1 MHQHEH
7 PPADQGMPT
16 TVAVPLNAPLYSR
29 DGQHLG
35 TVKAVRDR
43 CFLVDVRWAFDYWLS
58 RRCVA
63 DVCDGQVILAV
74 DKDQVADYLIDSDGL
89 DFDDGPAV
97 DAARRVVPPG
107 TADGAATPPSAPRG
121 GS

>member
-1 MHQHEH
+1 
-7 PPADQGMPT
+7 
-16 TVAVPLNAPLYSR
+16 VAVPLNAPLSSR

-35 TVKAVRDR
+35 TVKAVHDR
-43 CFLVDVRWAFDYWLS
+43 CFLVAVRWAFDYWLS

-63 DVCDGQVILAV
+63 AVRDRQVILAV

-97 DAARRVVPPG
+97 DAARRVVPPLLR
-107 TADGAATPPSAPRG
+107 TEPPPRRPQQG
-121 GS
+121 GRVLTLVRGSW